1 MLSISLQITHRLA
14 VDLEQINNLGEIMA
28 PKNVTTASFQADV
41 LSNPKP
47 VMVDFW
53 AEWCGPC
60 RMVSPILDEIAAEYS
75 DKIEI
80 VKVNVDE
87 EPQLAMQYGVTG
99 IPLMGVFKGGQM
111 VKQMVGAKP
120 KQAIV
125 ADLAEFLA

>member
-1 MLSISLQITHRLA
+1 MSA
-14 VDLEQINNLGEIMA
+14 
-28 PKNVTTASFQADV
+28 KNVTAASFQADV
-41 LSNPKP
+41 LDNPKP

-60 RMVSPILDEIAAEYS
+60 RMVSPILDEIATEYA

-99 IPLMGVFKGGQM
+99 IPMMAVFQGGSIA
-111 VKQMVGAKP
+111 KQMVGARP
-120 KQAIV
+120 KNAIV
-125 ADLAEFLA
+125 EDLAAFLA